1 MARQALADPLL
12 SHVLKLLALADSPDL
27 NLVLRRILRVARS
40 AVSARYAALGVPDGQ
55 GGFARFLTQGITQR
69 QAARI
74 GALPHTHGVLGALLD
89 EGPIVLHDIRRH
101 PRFSYFPAHHP
112 LMTDFLGVPIAH
124 RGTVLG
130 NLFLSGSRS
139 GAFSAADRRTVQN
152 LAAYAGVAIANAD
165 LYSRAQE
172 LAVIE
177 ERTRVA
183 RELHDAASQR
193 LFSLVYEAR
202 AAGLRAPDA
211 ETAAALRRL
220 EAGAAEALRELRAL
234 VLALRPKSL
243 ERDGLAATVRDH
255 VDALRRTHTIDMRV
269 ETDGDGDLRL
279 TLEQEHAL
287 LRIAQEA
294 IHNVVKHAPGAPAR
308 VRLQRSGSEV
318 VLSVSDSGP
327 GFDPAAHSRTESTL
341 GMTTMRQRADELG
354 AAIEVSSTPGN
365 GSVVTVRVP
374 VSRSRS

>member
-1 MARQALADPLL
+1 VERQRLADPLAG
-12 SHVLKLLALADSPDL
+12 HVLKLLALADSSDL

-40 AVSARYAALGVPDGQ
+40 AVGARYAALGVPDGH

-89 EGPIVLHDIRRH
+89 EGPIILRDIRRH

-112 LMTDFLGVPIAH
+112 VMTDFLGVPITH

-130 NLFLSGSRS
+130 NLFMSGSRTGS
-139 GAFSAADRRTVQN
+139 FSAADRRTLQN

-202 AAGLRAPDA
+202 AAALGAPDA
-211 ETAAALRRL
+211 ATAATLKRL
-220 EAGAAEALRELRAL
+220 ENGAAEALTELRTL

-243 ERDGLAATVRDH
+243 ERDGLAAAVREH
-255 VDALRRTHTIDMRV
+255 VDGLRRTHTLDMQV
-269 ETDGDGDLRL
+269 ETDPDLGL
-279 TLEQEHAL
+279 TLDQEHAL

-294 IHNVVKHAPGAPAR
+294 IHNAVKHAPGAPAR
-308 VRLQRSGSEV
+308 VRLKRRGSNV
-318 VLSVSDSGP
+318 TLTVSDHGP
-327 GFDPAAHSRTESTL
+327 GFDPSAHAATESTL
-341 GMTTMRQRADELG
+341 GMTTMRQRADALG
-354 AAIEVSSTPGN
+354 ASFEVSSTPGA
-365 GSVVTVRVP
+365 GSTVAVRVP
-374 VSRSRS
+374 LGRSRS